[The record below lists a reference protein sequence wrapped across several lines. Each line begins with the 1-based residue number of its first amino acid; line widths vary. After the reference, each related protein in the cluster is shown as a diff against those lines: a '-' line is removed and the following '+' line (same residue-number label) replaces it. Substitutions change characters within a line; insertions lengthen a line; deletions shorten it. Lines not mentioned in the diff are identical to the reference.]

1 MRNLI
6 TDEMVAAA
14 AEAFANHEYRINGPE
29 MTPYCTCGQ
38 AATFRYDVDW
48 YDQHVARLTLE
59 VVAPLVAANALRDA
73 AEVMRRCKDWGHWN
87 LRDPRDPETSYSP
100 DVWLCIH
107 AGRIERALIDTHR
120 GPDWDDYRDAL
131 KERL

>member
-1 MRNLI
+1 MTNAETFELV
-6 TDEMVAAA
+6 TDAMVEAA

-59 VVAPLVAANALRDA
+59 AAAPAIAAKALRDA
-73 AEVMRRCKDWGHWN
+73 IEAMRRCKDRGHWN

-100 DVWLCIH
+100 DVWLGVY
-107 AGRIERALIDTHR
+107 ADRFER
-120 GPDWDDYRDAL
+120 G
-131 KERL
+131 ES

>member
-1 MRNLI
+1 MSELI
-6 TDEMVAAA
+6 TDAIVDAA

-59 VVAPLVAANALRDA
+59 VVAPLIAAKAWEAGYQACRNR
-73 AEVMRRCKDWGHWN
+73 
-87 LRDPRDPETSYSP
+87 PRVDGCLINRANPYQTRA
-100 DVWLCIH
+100 D
-107 AGRIERALIDTHR
+107 RIER
-120 GPDWDDYRDAL
+120 G
-131 KERL
+131 ES